1 MKISITR
8 EDKMVVKDGVGID
21 GLTLSSFPSDVWAV
35 QWDTTTSTG
44 TVEKN
49 DLSLETITSLGDYQ
63 SCIDEFDTKKAELDK
78 GETST
83 PLTDEEKLANLRSER
98 TLKLSQC
105 DWTQVLDSPLSST
118 KKEEWATYRQALRDL
133 PANTSDPENPSWP
146 TKPS

>member
-21 GLTLSSFPSDVWAV
+21 GLTLSSVPSDVWAV

-44 TVEKN
+44 IVEKN
-49 DLSLETITSLGDYQ
+49 DLSVETITSLGDYQ
-63 SCIDEFDTKKAELDK
+63 SCIDEFDAKKAELDK
-78 GETST
+78 EETST
-83 PLTDEEKLANLRSER
+83 PLTDEEKLANFRIER
-98 TLKLSQC
+98 TLKLFQS
-105 DWTQVLDSPLSST
+105 DWTQVSDSPLSST

-133 PANTSDPENPSWP
+133 PANTSDPEKPNWP